1 MSRHWPKVRL
11 ADVLHHTPRPVTP
24 QFDEPYREIGIRSH
38 GRGIFH
44 KPEVTGAEIGDKR
57 VFRIKPGDFV
67 LNIVFAWEGAVAV
80 AGPSE
85 EGMIGSHRFP
95 TFRTVQARLDT
106 QFLLLFFRTPAGV
119 DLLGRVSPGGA
130 GRNRTLNRTAFLDQE
145 IPLPPLAEQRRI
157 VARIEKLATQIHEAR
172 ALRLGSSS
180 EVEALL
186 ASSRNALI
194 GIAPDPTWVPLGR
207 FVQTIEN
214 GKSPQCESRPASG
227 EEWGVLKV
235 GAVSFGTF
243 DEREN
248 KALPAAIRVDP
259 RFEVRQGDFL
269 MSRANTTE
277 LVGACAIV
285 PKVRPKLLLSDKIF
299 RFHFRDGIEIDPRWL
314 DQALKSPAARAQITR
329 AASGTSPTMKNI
341 SKEKMLGLLLPPH
354 ALSEQ
359 RRIVAELDALQAEV
373 DTLKRHQR
381 DTAAEL
387 DALLPAILDRA
398 FRGEL

>member
-1 MSRHWPKVRL
+1 M
-11 ADVLHHTPRPVTP
+11 
-24 QFDEPYREIGIRSH
+24 
-38 GRGIFH
+38 
-44 KPEVTGAEIGDKR
+44 
-57 VFRIKPGDFV
+57 
-67 LNIVFAWEGAVAV
+67 
-80 AGPSE
+80 
-85 EGMIGSHRFP
+85 
-95 TFRTVQARLDT
+95 
-106 QFLLLFFRTPAGV
+106 
-119 DLLGRVSPGGA
+119 
-130 GRNRTLNRTAFLDQE
+130 
-145 IPLPPLAEQRRI
+145 
-157 VARIEKLATQIHEAR
+157 
-172 ALRLGSSS
+172 
-180 EVEALL
+180 
-186 ASSRNALI
+186 
-194 GIAPDPTWVPLGR
+194 
-207 FVQTIEN
+207 
-214 GKSPQCESRPASG
+214 
-227 EEWGVLKV
+227 LKV

-354 ALSEQ
+354 ALSDQ
-359 RRIVAELDALQAEV
+359 RRIVAELDALQADV